1 MSRPDTGSASALTKE
16 AVMQEAQERVYRD
29 SDDNRT
35 GDVLGFGEWI
45 CDKLATCAGSLTD
58 EQTLARAAELLDTQG
73 LSPARDYAADNIRK
87 LLAMS
92 PAERPVLTDERTAFR
107 DALLLVG
114 RGEGESSVELSTI
127 WAAAVQF
134 VEARVAA
141 TERVAADDAPTPLD
155 IETVRV
161 IRSFVDRPGETYHG
175 FIQRRLGIGF
185 GRALRRAI
193 EESGLAATS
202 RSVER

>member
-92 PAERPVLTDERTAFR
+92 PAERPVLTDERTAFVKFWR
-107 DALLLVG
+107 EVDEMDA
-114 RGEGESSVELSTI
+114 EKTAK
-127 WAAAVQF
+127 AAFAAGMAF
-134 VEARVAA
+134 AR
-141 TERVAADDAPTPLD
+141 TAPGD
-155 IETVRV
+155 
-161 IRSFVDRPGETYHG
+161 
-175 FIQRRLGIGF
+175 
-185 GRALRRAI
+185 
-193 EESGLAATS
+193 ATS
-202 RSVER
+202 RSVEG